1 MQFKEKVHN
10 NRTIEYS
17 LTLKIKVSRV
27 IRRNLEERI
36 LVDVFMCN

>member
-17 LTLKIKVSRV
+17 LTLKCQESYVKIVES
-27 IRRNLEERI
+27 
-36 LVDVFMCN
+36 